1 MCIDGFI
8 SSCAPGAQ
16 GPWRQREIRL
26 AQSFDGIAEEYDRW
40 YETFDGQA
48 VFRSELNCLCLLC
61 HNFQSRWLEVGVGSG
76 RFASALGITRG
87 IDPSLPMLRI
97 AAKRDVMAYAAFA
110 EAIPFP
116 ENSFDGILMALA
128 LCFIADSRQA
138 LKECRRILR
147 PQGSLLL
154 GVIPAQSPWGIAYKK
169 KKAEGHPVY
178 SMATFLNIPEI
189 VDLTQD
195 SGFTFAGAASAL
207 FWNPDEQPE
216 NVSRV
221 ENGVFAEAG
230 FISLLFSRTGDSCE
244 RF

>member
-1 MCIDGFI
+1 MCGRFHQFL
-8 SSCAPGAQ
+8 CACRARA
-16 GPWRQREIRL
+16 WRHREARL
-26 AQSFDGIAEEYDRW
+26 AQLFDGIAEEYDRW

-48 VFRSELNCLCLLC
+48 IFRAELNCLCSLC
-61 HNFQSRWLEVGVGSG
+61 HNFQGRWLEAGVGTG

-97 AAKRDVMAYAAFA
+97 AVTREVMAYAGLA

-116 ENSFDGILMALA
+116 ESSFDGVLMTLA

-138 LKECRRILR
+138 LKECRRILQ
-147 PQGSLLL
+147 PQGNLLL
-154 GVIPAQSPWGIAYKK
+154 GVIPAHSPWGIAYKK

-178 SMATFLNIPEI
+178 SMATFFNIPKI
-189 VDLTQD
+189 VELTQN

-230 FISLLFSRTGDSCE
+230 FISLLFSRTTDSGE
-244 RF
+244 KFQ